1 MATYLQSLS
10 LFIVFTIFTIAAIHG
25 SADLVL
31 EDGYTVR
38 TVFDGNKL
46 EINPHSILPRYGSSD
61 FIILDSSKSVFYTVS
76 SPLSQESE
84 IKRLSGSSAGF
95 SDGDSASAMFSKP
108 RSFAVDLKGNVYVA
122 DQSNGVIR
130 KITNRGVTTTIAG
143 GYAQKTGKVDGP
155 AQNASFSKDFELVF
169 VPENAR
175 CWSRTVGGT
184 NCYFSFFAVLGGA
197 FLWVLLGLGVS
208 CLVGFIVGI
217 ISRPYVIPHTGSL
230 LPTLFQRDVEALP
243 NPSGETSTDALLRHQ
258 KQSQFSRKESVSL
271 LDSDDSCI
279 SEPTIPQMFEDQ
291 LKDLAS
297 FDRSLQLPD
306 TSKLSNATDRIFKE
320 GDDDQGKR
328 DISPET
334 CGRIESMIE
343 ANFMGFV
350 EQAKVTTPVELC
362 SSGNTGGRRG
372 IWLKQECII
381 AKQLG
386 PGLIT
391 LLFSGQLRSYQCH
404 GRVSSIKGT
413 EALSHH

>member
-1 MATYLQSLS
+1 M
-10 LFIVFTIFTIAAIHG
+10 IHG
-25 SADLVL
+25 SADVVL

-38 TVFDGNKL
+38 TVFDGHKL

-169 VPENAR
+169 VPEKCAVLVSDR
-175 CWSRTVGGT
+175 GSQLVRQIDLKVEDCRRSPQ
-184 NCYFSFFAVLGGA
+184 SVLGGA

-258 KQSQFSRKESVSL
+258 KRN
-271 LDSDDSCI
+271 C
-279 SEPTIPQMFEDQ
+279 
-291 LKDLAS
+291 
-297 FDRSLQLPD
+297 
-306 TSKLSNATDRIFKE
+306 
-320 GDDDQGKR
+320 
-328 DISPET
+328 
-334 CGRIESMIE
+334 
-343 ANFMGFV
+343 
-350 EQAKVTTPVELC
+350 
-362 SSGNTGGRRG
+362 
-372 IWLKQECII
+372 
-381 AKQLG
+381 
-386 PGLIT
+386 
-391 LLFSGQLRSYQCH
+391 
-404 GRVSSIKGT
+404 
-413 EALSHH
+413 

>member
-1 MATYLQSLS
+1 M
-10 LFIVFTIFTIAAIHG
+10 
-25 SADLVL
+25 
-31 EDGYTVR
+31 R

-95 SDGDSASAMFSKP
+95 SDGDSASATFSKP

-169 VPENAR
+169 VPEKCAVLVSDR
-175 CWSRTVGGT
+175 GSQLVRQIDLKVEDCRRSPQ
-184 NCYFSFFAVLGGA
+184 SVLGGA

-217 ISRPYVIPHTGSL
+217 ISRPYVIPQTGSL

-258 KQSQFSRKESVSL
+258 KRN
-271 LDSDDSCI
+271 C
-279 SEPTIPQMFEDQ
+279 
-291 LKDLAS
+291 
-297 FDRSLQLPD
+297 
-306 TSKLSNATDRIFKE
+306 
-320 GDDDQGKR
+320 
-328 DISPET
+328 
-334 CGRIESMIE
+334 
-343 ANFMGFV
+343 
-350 EQAKVTTPVELC
+350 
-362 SSGNTGGRRG
+362 
-372 IWLKQECII
+372 
-381 AKQLG
+381 
-386 PGLIT
+386 
-391 LLFSGQLRSYQCH
+391 
-404 GRVSSIKGT
+404 
-413 EALSHH
+413 